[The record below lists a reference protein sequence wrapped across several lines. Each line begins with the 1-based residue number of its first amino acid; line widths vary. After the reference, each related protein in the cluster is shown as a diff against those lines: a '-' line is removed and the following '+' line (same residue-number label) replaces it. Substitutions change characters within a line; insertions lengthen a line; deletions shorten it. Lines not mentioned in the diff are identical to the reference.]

1 MFSDE
6 LSFKIIATVFVAI
19 LTGIV
24 GLLSWLFRTEKT
36 KIDNHEKEI
45 ERLKAQA
52 VTEDKVREIVTESI
66 NTAVYPIR
74 DDISEIK
81 ELVKRNTLMTEQLQ
95 IKVAQQEGYQQA
107 VKEFKT
113 IVGGN

>member
-6 LSFKIIATVFVAI
+6 ISFKIIATIFAAI
-19 LTGIV
+19 LSSIV

-74 DDISEIK
+74 DDIREIK
-81 ELVKRNTLMTEQLQ
+81 ELVKRHTLMTEQLQ

-107 VKEFKT
+107 LKEFKV
-113 IVGGN
+113 VGGN